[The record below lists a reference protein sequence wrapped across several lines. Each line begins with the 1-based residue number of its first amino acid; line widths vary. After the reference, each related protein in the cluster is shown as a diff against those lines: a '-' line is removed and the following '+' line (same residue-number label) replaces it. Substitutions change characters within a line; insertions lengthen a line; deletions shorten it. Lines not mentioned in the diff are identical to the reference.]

1 MQMNADI
8 RWPVAVL
15 TILSLLMCSAVRA
28 SAEPP
33 GNKIVFGWIEQ
44 VRVSAAG
51 LVLEAKLDTGADT
64 SSLHARN
71 IHGFKRQGVRMVR
84 FEIENPETGELVQL
98 ERKRMRGVRIREHNG
113 GYQRRPVVEMWVC
126 LGQLKKRIEVNL
138 VDRSQFNYPF
148 LIGRSAMH
156 GEIIV
161 DPDRSFTTSPECVS
175 LPE

>member
-1 MQMNADI
+1 MEMIART
-8 RWPVAVL
+8 RWPAVL
-15 TILSLLMCSAVRA
+15 LALFACSLVQA
-28 SAEPP
+28 STEVPDA
-33 GNKIVFGWIEQ
+33 KRVFGWIEQ

-64 SSLHARN
+64 SSLHARK
-71 IHGFKRQGVRMVR
+71 IHGFKRKGVRMVR

-161 DPDRSFTTSPECVS
+161 DPDRSFTVEPDCIS